1 MTSEIITP
9 LVNELIQILD
19 TLTPDNDK
27 IDRLVE
33 ILDDADTWEAT
44 DGKA

>member
-19 TLTPDNDK
+19 TLTPDK

-33 ILDDADTWEAT
+33 ILDDAETWEAT
-44 DGKA
+44 DGE